1 MKSHNLHLTGANLE
15 QSKDEGLFLLIDKPF
30 GYSSAQVVNILKK
43 RLNIKKAGHSGTL
56 DPNATGL
63 MIICTGKKT
72 KELNDLLGIDK
83 EYEGVLILGE
93 KTKSFDTET
102 EVYGA
107 QSIEGITE
115 EQILLTAE
123 KFTGEIEQM
132 PPMYSAI
139 KHKGRPLYKYARK
152 DKEIERQARKVLISE
167 FEILKINLP
176 EVTFRVSCSKG
187 TYIRTLAND
196 FGDSLGVGA
205 YLKELRRTKIGEYD
219 IENSEE
225 LDKLIER
232 VTSFKIAENK
242 LQQSVI

>member
-72 KELNDLLGIDK
+72 KELNNLLGVDK
-83 EYEGVLILGE
+83 EYEGVLILGQ

-102 EVYGA
+102 EVYDA
-107 QSIEGITE
+107 QSIAGITE
-115 EQILLTAE
+115 VQIRLTAV
-123 KFTGEIEQM
+123 KFTGEIEQL
-132 PPMYSAI
+132 PPMYSAV

-152 DKEIERQARKVLISE
+152 DKEIERTARKVLISE

>member
-1 MKSHNLHLTGANLE
+1 MKSNNLHVTVSNLE
-15 QSKDEGLFLLIDKPF
+15 QSKNEGLFLLIDKPS

-83 EYEGVLILGE
+83 EYEGVLVIGQ
-93 KTKSFDTET
+93 KTKSFDSEM
-102 EVYGA
+102 EVYDR
-107 QSIEGITE
+107 QSIEDITE
-115 EQILLTAE
+115 EQILQTAE
-123 KFTGEIEQM
+123 KFTGEIEQL
-132 PPMYSAI
+132 PPMYSAV

-152 DKEIERQARKVLISE
+152 DKEVERTARKVLIKE
-167 FEILKINLP
+167 FEILKISLP

-196 FGDSLGVGA
+196 FGELLGVGA

-219 IENSEE
+219 VENSEE
-225 LDKLIER
+225 LDKLVER
-232 VTSFKIAENK
+232 VTSFKIAEK
-242 LQQSVI
+242 QLQGSVI